1 MKDVSPFAGFQK
13 KTSKGTGQRCPS
25 QKGHGGERVH
35 VQQEVGRASSK
46 KMVESD
52 TVHQEMGGDGGIAA
66 DTWFNP
72 SPENTA
78 KGAVADVTPLKSL
91 TSGWP
96 FWRPLDSSIKSNT
109 TMLLPGLK

>member
-1 MKDVSPFAGFQK
+1 M
-13 KTSKGTGQRCPS
+13 
-25 QKGHGGERVH
+25 H

-52 TVHQEMGGDGGIAA
+52 TVHQEMGSEGGIAA

-78 KGAVADVTPLKSL
+78 KGAMSLMLPL
-91 TSGWP
+91 
-96 FWRPLDSSIKSNT
+96 
-109 TMLLPGLK
+109 